1 MDGGME
7 AWNKKFQPVGS
18 VFPEGGREGGKKRP
32 GKGVR
37 ERFIEQKQPDT
48 HPPSPTRLRR
58 CFDGAYW

>member
-1 MDGGME
+1 ME

-18 VFPEGGREGGKKRP
+18 VFPEGGREGGKKKRP

-48 HPPSPTRLRR
+48 HPPSPTRPRR
-58 CFDGAYW
+58 CFDGAY